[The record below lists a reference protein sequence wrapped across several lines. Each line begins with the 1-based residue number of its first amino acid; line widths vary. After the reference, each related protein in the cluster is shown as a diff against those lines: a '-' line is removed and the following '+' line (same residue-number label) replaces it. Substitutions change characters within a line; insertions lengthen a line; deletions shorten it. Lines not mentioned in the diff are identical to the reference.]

1 MRVFVDTPALLAVLD
16 KDDENHSGA
25 AYVWERLLERRVVRL
40 VTTDYVL
47 HETGLLAR
55 RYLGPEAVRTLY
67 RDIVPVLE
75 VLWVDEVL
83 HRAAVEAFLA
93 SHHKN
98 ASLVDYV
105 SFAAMRQQGIS
116 VVFSPDPR
124 FEKEGFQRVP

>member
-16 KDDENHSGA
+16 GDDENHSGA
-25 AYVWERLLERRVVRL
+25 TYAWEQLLVPRVRL
-40 VTTDYVL
+40 MTTNYVL

-67 RDIVPVLE
+67 SDIVPALE

-93 SHHKN
+93 SQHNN

-105 SFAAMRQQGIS
+105 SFAAMRQQGIT

-124 FEKEGFQRVP
+124 FEKQGFQRVS

>member
-16 KDDENHSGA
+16 RDDENHFGA
-25 AYVWERLLERRVVRL
+25 AYAWERLLERRVRL
-40 VTTDYVL
+40 LTTDYVL

-67 RDIVPVLE
+67 SDIVPVLE

-98 ASLVDYV
+98 ASLVDHV